1 MIRRSVT
8 DAEVSMSEQHVLIVE
23 DNEADRALL
32 ELHLSREG
40 FETDFARD
48 GVEAWSKLDAH
59 PDLYDLVLLDRTMPR
74 MDGIELLR
82 RVKADHRFLIL
93 PLIIQSALVSRE
105 EVLEGIRAG
114 AYYYLPKPY
123 DAEMLLSVVRT
134 AASDRTAAKD
144 LQMRVRRGQQVLQL
158 LDEARFTYRTI
169 EEARGLAAVLA
180 NACPDAESTVIGLT
194 ELMVNAVEHG
204 NLGITYDEKSALL
217 VDGGWAEEVARRLT
231 LPENRGKRVD
241 VRFMRG
247 DHELRF
253 TICDRGN
260 GFEWSRYLDVDP
272 KRAFDRHG
280 RGILM
285 ARHVSFSSIEY
296 RGTGSEVVA
305 TVRCSNAA
313 AMEST
318 ARIA

>member
-1 MIRRSVT
+1 
-8 DAEVSMSEQHVLIVE
+8 MSEQHVLIVE

-32 ELHLSREG
+32 EEHLSREG
-40 FETDFARD
+40 FETDYAVD
-48 GVEAWSKLDAH
+48 GVEAWAKLDAH
-59 PDLYDLVLLDRTMPR
+59 PDLYDLVLLDRNMPR
-74 MDGIELLR
+74 MDGMELLQR
-82 RVKADHRFLIL
+82 IKSDHRFLIL
-93 PLIIQSALVSRE
+93 PVIMQSALAARE
-105 EVLEGIRAG
+105 DVIEGLRAG
-114 AYYYLPKPY
+114 AYYYLAKPY
-123 DAEMLLSVVRT
+123 DAEMFLSVVRT
-134 AASDRTAAKD
+134 AATDRAAAKD
-144 LQMRVRRGQQVLQL
+144 LQMRVRRGLQVLQL
-158 LDEARFTYRTI
+158 LDEAHFTYRTL

-231 LPENRGKRVD
+231 LPENLNKRVD
-241 VRFMRG
+241 VRFARG
-247 DHELRF
+247 DDQLRF

-260 GFEWSRYLDVDP
+260 GFEWTCYMDVDP
-272 KRAFDRHG
+272 RRAFDRHG

-305 TVRCSNAA
+305 TVSCSNRAEPAA
-313 AMEST
+313 T